1 MQLNYA
7 SFNATHNYL
16 MYEIYIYIYIYH
28 LATSQLTS
36 ITDILTT
43 PENTITYHNALSLS
57 PQNFA

>member
-7 SFNATHNYL
+7 SFNATPNYL

-28 LATSQLTS
+28 LATS

>member
-1 MQLNYA
+1 
-7 SFNATHNYL
+7 

-28 LATSQLTS
+28 LAISQLTS

>member
-16 MYEIYIYIYIYH
+16 MNEIYIYIYIYH

-43 PENTITYHNALSLS
+43 SENTITYHNALSLS

>member
-7 SFNATHNYL
+7 SFNATPNYL
-16 MYEIYIYIYIYH
+16 MHEIYIYIYIYH
-28 LATSQLTS
+28 LATSIS
-36 ITDILTT
+36 DILTT